1 VGGPRAPRVTDL
13 AGAKGGDRWLADLP
27 ATIAALERRWGITV
41 GERLPGGTSSYVAA
55 AVTATGEP
63 AMVKISVPVVDFDQQ
78 VRTLRA
84 AGGRGYVRL
93 LAADL
98 DHNAALLEPL
108 GGPLTRSGLPPEGQ
122 LAVIADLL
130 PLAWTVPRG
139 DLVPTDK
146 AADLVEFVGSLRS
159 SAVGSSAVVDEALG
173 CAERRSA
180 AFDPDRCVVVH
191 GDAAAAN
198 VLRRS
203 GDGWVF
209 VDPDG
214 FVGDPAYDRGVAVR
228 DWCAEL
234 LAAADPR
241 TLLRSYCVL
250 LGGDP
255 DATWDWGFLERVS
268 TGLYLASLGGDGGPH
283 LDSAARLL
291 P

>member
-1 VGGPRAPRVTDL
+1 MTGL
-13 AGAKGGDRWLADLP
+13 AGAKGGDRWLAELP

-63 AMVKISVPVVDFDQQ
+63 AVVKISVPVVDFDQQ

-98 DHNAALLEPL
+98 DRNAALLEPL
-108 GGPLTRSGLPPEGQ
+108 GGSLTRSGLPPEGQ

-130 PLAWTVPRG
+130 PLAWTVPRD

-159 SAVGSSAVVDEALG
+159 SAVGSSGVVDEALR

-198 VLRRS
+198 VLRRP
-203 GDGWVF
+203 GDGWVL

-283 LDSAARLL
+283 LDSAATLL
-291 P
+291 A

>member
-1 VGGPRAPRVTDL
+1 MTDF
-13 AGAKGGDRWLADLP
+13 AGAKGGDGWLADLP

-41 GERLPGGTSSYVAA
+41 GERLAGGTSSYVAT

-63 AMVKISVPVVDFDQQ
+63 AVVKISVPVVAFDRE

-93 LAADL
+93 VAADL
-98 DHNAALLEPL
+98 DRYAALLEPL
-108 GGPLTRSGLPPEGQ
+108 GGSLADSGLPPERQ
-122 LAVIADLL
+122 LAVLADLF
-130 PLAWTVPRG
+130 PLAWAVPRD
-139 DLVPTDK
+139 DLAPTDK
-146 AADLVEFVGSLRS
+146 AAALAEFVGTADR
-159 SAVGSSAVVDEALG
+159 SAVVDEALR

-180 AFDPDRCVVVH
+180 AYDPDRCVVVH

-198 VLRRS
+198 VLRRP

-214 FVGDPAYDRGVAVR
+214 FVGDPAYDRGVAIR

-241 TLLRSYCVL
+241 TLLRSYCDV

-268 TGLYLASLGGDGGPH
+268 TGLYLVSLGGDGAPH
-283 LDSAARLL
+283 LDSAAALL
-291 P
+291 A

>member
-1 VGGPRAPRVTDL
+1 MTDL
-13 AGAKGGDRWLADLP
+13 AGAKGGDRWLADVP
-27 ATIAALERRWGITV
+27 ATIAALEDRWGITV
-41 GERLPGGTSSYVAA
+41 GERLAGGTASYVAT

-63 AMVKISVPVVDFDQQ
+63 VVVKISVPGVDFGRE

-84 AGGRGYVRL
+84 AAGRGYVRL

-98 DHNAALLEPL
+98 DRNAALLEPL
-108 GGPLTRSGLPPEGQ
+108 GGSLSDSGLPPERQ
-122 LAVIADLL
+122 LAVLADLL
-130 PLAWTVPRG
+130 PIAWTVPPDR
-139 DLVPTDK
+139 LAPTDK
-146 AADLVEFVGSLRS
+146 AAELAEFVGAFGR
-159 SAVGSSAVVDEALG
+159 SAVVDEALR
-173 CAERRSA
+173 CAGRRSA
-180 AFDPDRCVVVH
+180 AYDPDRCVVLH

-198 VLRRS
+198 VLRRP

-214 FVGDPAYDRGVAVR
+214 FIGDPAYDRGVAVR

-234 LAAADPR
+234 LAAVDPR
-241 TLLRSYCVL
+241 SLLRSYCLV

-268 TGLYLASLGGDGGPH
+268 TGLYVASLGGDGGPH

-291 P
+291 A

>member
-1 VGGPRAPRVTDL
+1 VSDL
-13 AGAKGGDRWLADLP
+13 AGAKGGDRWLAELP
-27 ATIAALERRWGITV
+27 ATIAALEDRWGIRV
-41 GERLPGGTSSYVAA
+41 GERLSGGTSSYVAT
-55 AVTATGEP
+55 AVTASGEP
-63 AMVKISVPVVDFDQQ
+63 AVVKISVPTVDFDRE

-98 DHNAALLEPL
+98 DRNAALLEPL
-108 GGPLTRSGLPPEGQ
+108 GGSLSDSDLPPERR
-122 LAVIADLL
+122 LAVLADLF
-130 PLAWTVPRG
+130 PLAWAVPRDG
-139 DLVPTDK
+139 LAPTDK
-146 AADLVEFVGSLRS
+146 AAALAEFVGSAERS
-159 SAVGSSAVVDEALG
+159 PVVDEALR

-180 AFDPDRCVVVH
+180 AYDPDRCVVLH

-198 VLRRS
+198 VLRRP

-214 FVGDPAYDRGVAVR
+214 FVGDPAYDRGVALR

-241 TLLRSYCVL
+241 ALLRSYCLV

-268 TGLYLASLGGDGGPH
+268 TGLYLVSLGGDGGPH
-283 LDSAARLL
+283 LESAARLL
-291 P
+291 A

>member
-1 VGGPRAPRVTDL
+1 MTDL

-63 AMVKISVPVVDFDQQ
+63 AVVKISVPVVDFDQQ

-139 DLVPTDK
+139 DLVPIDK

-159 SAVGSSAVVDEALG
+159 SAVGSSAVVDEALR

-241 TLLRSYCVL
+241 TLLRSYCVM

-283 LDSAARLL
+283 LDSAATLL

>member
-1 VGGPRAPRVTDL
+1 MTDL
-13 AGAKGGDRWLADLP
+13 AGAKGGDRWLAGVP
-27 ATIAALERRWGITV
+27 ATIAALEERWGITV
-41 GERLPGGTSSYVAA
+41 GERLAGGTASYVAT

-63 AMVKISVPVVDFDQQ
+63 AVVKISVPGVDFGRE

-98 DHNAALLEPL
+98 DLNAALLEPL
-108 GGPLTRSGLPPEGQ
+108 DGSLSGSGLPPERQ
-122 LAVIADLL
+122 LAVLADLL
-130 PLAWTVPRG
+130 PLAWAVPPDR
-139 DLVPTDK
+139 LAPTDK
-146 AADLVEFVGSLRS
+146 AADLAEFVGSLGR
-159 SAVGSSAVVDEALG
+159 SAVVDEALR
-173 CAERRSA
+173 CAGRRSA
-180 AFDPDRCVVVH
+180 AYDPDRCVVVH

-198 VLRRS
+198 VLRRP

-241 TLLRSYCVL
+241 SLLRSYCLV

-268 TGLYLASLGGDGGPH
+268 TGLYVASLGGDGGPH

-291 P
+291 A

>member
-1 VGGPRAPRVTDL
+1 VTDL
-13 AGAKGGDRWLADLP
+13 AGAKGGDRWLAGVP
-27 ATIAALERRWGITV
+27 ATIAALEERWGITV
-41 GERLPGGTSSYVAA
+41 GERLAGGTASYVAT

-63 AMVKISVPVVDFDQQ
+63 AVVKISVPGVDFGRE

-98 DHNAALLEPL
+98 DLNAALLEPL
-108 GGPLTRSGLPPEGQ
+108 GGSLSGSGLPPERQ
-122 LAVIADLL
+122 LAVLADLL
-130 PLAWTVPRG
+130 PLAWAVPPDR
-139 DLVPTDK
+139 LAPTDK
-146 AADLVEFVGSLRS
+146 AADLAEFVGSLGR
-159 SAVGSSAVVDEALG
+159 SAVVDEALR
-173 CAERRSA
+173 CAGRRSA
-180 AFDPDRCVVVH
+180 AYDPDRCVVVH

-198 VLRRS
+198 VLRRP

-241 TLLRSYCVL
+241 SLLRSYCLL

-268 TGLYLASLGGDGGPH
+268 TGLYVASLGGDGGPH

-291 P
+291 A

>member
-1 VGGPRAPRVTDL
+1 VTDL
-13 AGAKGGDRWLADLP
+13 AGAKGGDRWLADVP
-27 ATIAALERRWGITV
+27 ATIAALEDRWGITV
-41 GERLPGGTSSYVAA
+41 GERLAGGTASYVAT
-55 AVTATGEP
+55 AVTATGEQVV
-63 AMVKISVPVVDFDQQ
+63 VKISVPGVDFGRE

-98 DHNAALLEPL
+98 DRNAALLEPL
-108 GGPLTRSGLPPEGQ
+108 GGSLSDSGLPPERQ
-122 LAVIADLL
+122 LAVLSDLL
-130 PLAWTVPRG
+130 PLAWTVPPDR
-139 DLVPTDK
+139 LAPTDK
-146 AADLVEFVGSLRS
+146 ATDLAEFVG
-159 SAVGSSAVVDEALG
+159 AFGGSAVVDEALR
-173 CAERRSA
+173 CAGRRSA
-180 AFDPDRCVVVH
+180 AYDPDRCLVLH

-198 VLRRS
+198 VLRRP

-234 LAAADPR
+234 LAAVDPR
-241 TLLRSYCVL
+241 PLLRSYCLV

-268 TGLYLASLGGDGGPH
+268 TGLYVASLGGDGGPY

-291 P
+291 A

>member
-1 VGGPRAPRVTDL
+1 MTDL
-13 AGAKGGDRWLADLP
+13 AGAKGGDRWLAGVP
-27 ATIAALERRWGITV
+27 ATIAALEERWGITV
-41 GERLPGGTSSYVAA
+41 GERLAGGTASYVAT

-63 AMVKISVPVVDFDQQ
+63 AVVKISVPGVDFGRE

-98 DHNAALLEPL
+98 DLNAALLEPL
-108 GGPLTRSGLPPEGQ
+108 GGSLSGSGLPPERQ
-122 LAVIADLL
+122 LAVLADLL
-130 PLAWTVPRG
+130 PLAWAVPPDR
-139 DLVPTDK
+139 LAPTDK
-146 AADLVEFVGSLRS
+146 AADLAEFVGSLGR
-159 SAVGSSAVVDEALG
+159 SAVVDEALR
-173 CAERRSA
+173 CAGRRSA
-180 AFDPDRCVVVH
+180 AYDPDRCVVVH

-198 VLRRS
+198 VLRRP

-241 TLLRSYCVL
+241 SLLRSYCLV

-268 TGLYLASLGGDGGPH
+268 TGLYVASLGGDGGPH

-291 P
+291 A

>member
-1 VGGPRAPRVTDL
+1 VTDL
-13 AGAKGGDRWLADLP
+13 AGAKGGDRWLSTLP
-27 ATIAALERRWGITV
+27 ATIAALQDRWGITV
-41 GERLPGGTSSYVAA
+41 GERLTGGTASYVARA
-55 AVTATGEP
+55 ITATGEP
-63 AMVKISVPVVDFDQQ
+63 VVVKISVPGVDFGRE

-84 AGGRGYVRL
+84 AAGRGYVRL

-98 DHNAALLEPL
+98 DRNAALLEPL
-108 GGPLTRSGLPPEGQ
+108 GGSLSGSGLPPERQ
-122 LAVIADLL
+122 LAVLADLL
-130 PLAWTVPRG
+130 PLAWAVPPDG
-139 DLVPTDK
+139 LAPTDK
-146 AADLVEFVGSLRS
+146 AAALAEFVGAFGR
-159 SAVGSSAVVDEALG
+159 SAVVEEALR

-180 AFDPDRCVVVH
+180 AYDPDRCVVVH

-198 VLRRS
+198 VLRRL
-203 GDGWVF
+203 GDEWVF

-241 TLLRSYCVL
+241 SLLRSYCLV

-268 TGLYLASLGGDGGPH
+268 TGLYIASLGGDGGPH

-291 P
+291 A

>member
-1 VGGPRAPRVTDL
+1 VTDL
-13 AGAKGGDRWLADLP
+13 AGAKGGDRWLAGVP
-27 ATIAALERRWGITV
+27 ATIAALEERWGITV
-41 GERLPGGTSSYVAA
+41 GERLAGGTASYVAT

-63 AMVKISVPVVDFDQQ
+63 AVVKISVPGVDFGRE

-98 DHNAALLEPL
+98 DLNAALLEPL
-108 GGPLTRSGLPPEGQ
+108 DGSLSGSGLPPERQ
-122 LAVIADLL
+122 LAVLADLL
-130 PLAWTVPRG
+130 PLAWAVPPDR
-139 DLVPTDK
+139 LAPTDK
-146 AADLVEFVGSLRS
+146 AADLAEFVGSLGR
-159 SAVGSSAVVDEALG
+159 SAVVDEALR
-173 CAERRSA
+173 CAGRRSA
-180 AFDPDRCVVVH
+180 AYDPDRCVVVH

-198 VLRRS
+198 VLRRP

-241 TLLRSYCVL
+241 SLLRSYCLL

-268 TGLYLASLGGDGGPH
+268 TGLYIASLGGDGGPH

-291 P
+291 A